1 MRPTREPPVSMTES
15 AAKRIAFLMSK
26 DTDKSALRVQ
36 VKGGGCSGFQYSFGL
51 DDKIAKDDEI
61 IEQNGARVAIDP
73 MSLMYLAGSRIDFV
87 EKMIGSQ
94 FTIGNP
100 NATSSCSCGS
110 SFAI

>member
-1 MRPTREPPVSMTES
+1 MTFTREPAVSMTE
-15 AAKRIAFLMSK
+15 AASRRIAFLMGK
-26 DTDKSALRVQ
+26 NAAKTALRVQ
-36 VKGGGCSGFQYSFGL
+36 VKGGGCAGFQYSFDL
-51 DDKIAKDDEI
+51 DDKIAKNDEI
-61 IEQNGARVAIDP
+61 IKQGGACVAIDP
-73 MSLMYLAGSRIDFV
+73 MSLMYLAGSRIDFE

>member
-1 MRPTREPPVSMTES
+1 MRSTREPPVSMTES
-15 AAKRIAFLMSK
+15 AARRIAFLMSK
-26 DTDKSALRVQ
+26 DAAKSALRVQ
-36 VKGGGCSGFQYSFGL
+36 VKGGGCAGFQYSFGL

-61 IEQNGARVAIDP
+61 IEQAGARVAIDP
-73 MSLMYLAGSRIDFV
+73 LSLMYLAGSRIDFE

>member
-1 MRPTREPPVSMTES
+1 MRLTREPPVSMTES

-26 DTDKSALRVQ
+26 DAAKSALRVQ

-61 IEQNGARVAIDP
+61 IEQDGARVAIDP
-73 MSLMYLAGSRIDFV
+73 LSLMYLAGSRIDFV

>member
-1 MRPTREPPVSMTES
+1 MRSTNEPPVSLTDN
-15 AAKRIAFLMSK
+15 AAKRIAFLMGK
-26 DTDKSALRVQ
+26 DAASSALRVS
-36 VKGGGCSGFQYSFGL
+36 VKGGGCSGFQYSFNM
-51 DDKIAKDDEI
+51 DDKIAKDDEV

-73 MSLMYLAGSRIDFV
+73 LSLMYLAGSRIDFV

-100 NATSSCSCGS
+100 NATSSCSCGA

>member
-1 MRPTREPPVSMTES
+1 MRSTREPPVSLSDT

-26 DTDKSALRVQ
+26 DAAKAALRVS
-36 VKGGGCSGFQYSFGL
+36 VKGGGCSGFQYSFNM
-51 DDKIAKDDEI
+51 DDKIAKDDEV
-61 IEQNGARVAIDP
+61 IEQSGARVAIDP
-73 MSLMYLAGSRIDFV
+73 MSLMYLAGSRIDFE

-100 NATSSCSCGS
+100 NATSSCSCGA

>member
-15 AAKRIAFLMSK
+15 AARRIAFLMSK
-26 DTDKSALRVQ
+26 DAAKSALRVQ

>member
-1 MRPTREPPVSMTES
+1 MRPTREPPVSITES
-15 AAKRIAFLMSK
+15 AARRIAFLMSK
-26 DTDKSALRVQ
+26 DADKAALRVQ
-36 VKGGGCSGFQYSFGL
+36 VKGGGCAGFQYSFNL

-61 IEQNGARVAIDP
+61 IEQ
-73 MSLMYLAGSRIDFV
+73 AGSRIDFE

>member
-1 MRPTREPPVSMTES
+1 MHTREPPVSLTES

-26 DTDKSALRVQ
+26 DAAKTALRVQ
-36 VKGGGCSGFQYSFGL
+36 VKGGGCSGFQYDFVL
-51 DDKIAKDDEI
+51 DDKIAKEDEI
-61 IEQNGARVAIDP
+61 IEKDGARVAIDP

-100 NATSSCSCGS
+100 NATSSCSCGA

>member
-1 MRPTREPPVSMTES
+1 MRTREPPVSLTES

-26 DTDKSALRVQ
+26 DAAKTALRVQ
-36 VKGGGCSGFQYSFGL
+36 VKGGGCSGFQYDFVL
-51 DDKIAKDDEI
+51 DDKIAKEDEI
-61 IEQNGARVAIDP
+61 IEKDGARVAIDP

-100 NATSSCSCGS
+100 NATSSCSCGA